1 LWIIVIVFESS
12 EKRDSNPR
20 PPPWQ
25 GGALPT
31 ELFSQLNEHSSAVK
45 AVANLKLLKQHQ
57 SIFKEK

>member
-1 LWIIVIVFESS
+1 MVVVKFESS

-25 GGALPT
+25 GGALPA
-31 ELFSQLNEHSSAVK
+31 ELFSQLNEHSFSVK

-57 SIFKEK
+57 SVFSKK

>member
-1 LWIIVIVFESS
+1 MS

-31 ELFSQLNEHSSAVK
+31 ELFSHVIKN
-45 AVANLKLLKQHQ
+45 VASQKQMRTQ
-57 SIFKEK
+57 I